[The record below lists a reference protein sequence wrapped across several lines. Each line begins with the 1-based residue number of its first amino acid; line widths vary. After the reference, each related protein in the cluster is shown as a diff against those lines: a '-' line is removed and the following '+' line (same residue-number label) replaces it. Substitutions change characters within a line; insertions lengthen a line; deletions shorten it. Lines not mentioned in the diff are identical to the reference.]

1 MNYSITAPS
10 RIEAEI
16 NLPASKSIS
25 NRVLIINALCGG
37 NCHISNIAECDDT
50 ASMLS
55 ALASESNLI
64 NIGAAGTAM
73 RFLTS
78 YFSLCTGRTVVLDGT
93 ERMRHRPIKTLV
105 DTLNA
110 CGADIVYKNEAGF
123 PPIEIHGRQYECGS
137 ISIASNVS
145 SQFISAILM
154 IMPVIGCRR
163 LHLDGA
169 VISRPYIEM
178 TLDVMKSFGVEST
191 FEDADI
197 ILKDGARYK
206 SPDEYKVENDW
217 SAASYWYAIQSL
229 IPKSRISLRGLFKD
243 SIQGDSRVAEFFRK
257 LGVGSYSCGSYV
269 DLHSESCSI
278 GSLELD
284 LSGNPDLAQ
293 TIIVA
298 ACLLNKQ
305 FHITGLQTL
314 KIKETDRLEALRTQL
329 LKLGYVVK
337 IENDEAMSWNGETI
351 EPEERPVIDTF
362 DDHRMAMAFAPA
374 AVNFPG
380 LVIADVGVVGKSY
393 PEFWKHLSGCGF
405 VLKEVK
411 L

>member
-1 MNYSITAPS
+1 MNYSITAPP

-25 NRVLIINALCGG
+25 NRVLIINALSGG
-37 NCHISNIAECDDT
+37 ICHVDNVAECDDT

-55 ALASESNLI
+55 ALASKSDTI

-73 RFLTS
+73 RFLTA
-78 YFSLCTGRTVVLDGT
+78 YFSLCDGRTVMLDGT

-105 DTLNA
+105 DALNG
-110 CGADIVYKNEAGF
+110 CGANIVYKGEAGF
-123 PPIEIHGRQYECGS
+123 PPIEIHGRHYQCDS
-137 ISIASNVS
+137 IGIASNVS

-154 IMPVIGCRR
+154 TMPVMGCKK
-163 LHLDGA
+163 LHLDGT

-178 TLDVMKSFGVEST
+178 TLDVMQSFGIKSSFESS
-191 FEDADI
+191 DI
-197 ILKDGARYK
+197 ILEEGARYK
-206 SPDEYKVENDW
+206 APERYKVENDW

-229 IPKSRISLRGLFKD
+229 IPKSRISLRGLFRN
-243 SIQGDSRVAEFFRK
+243 SIQGDSRVADFFRS
-257 LGVGSYSCGSYV
+257 LGVESFSCGNYV
-269 DLHSESCSI
+269 DLHSESI
-278 GSLELD
+278 AEGVLELD

-298 ACLLNKQ
+298 ACLLGRQ

-337 IENDEAMSWNGETI
+337 IKDDAAMSWTGEMV
-351 EPEERPVIDTF
+351 EPVARPVIDTF

-374 AVNFPG
+374 AVKFPG
-380 LVIADVGVVGKSY
+380 LVIADAGVVRKSY
-393 PEFWKHLSGCGF
+393 PEFWKHLATCGF
-405 VLKEVK
+405 FLKEFE

>member
-1 MNYSITAPS
+1 M
-10 RIEAEI
+10 
-16 NLPASKSIS
+16 LL
-25 NRVLIINALCGG
+25 VL
-37 NCHISNIAECDDT
+37 
-50 ASMLS
+50 
-55 ALASESNLI
+55 
-64 NIGAAGTAM
+64 
-73 RFLTS
+73 
-78 YFSLCTGRTVVLDGT
+78 
-93 ERMRHRPIKTLV
+93 K
-105 DTLNA
+105 
-110 CGADIVYKNEAGF
+110 
-123 PPIEIHGRQYECGS
+123 
-137 ISIASNVS
+137 
-145 SQFISAILM
+145 
-154 IMPVIGCRR
+154 
-163 LHLDGA
+163 
-169 VISRPYIEM
+169 
-178 TLDVMKSFGVEST
+178 
-191 FEDADI
+191 DI

-293 TIIVA
+293 TIVVA

-351 EPEERPVIDTF
+351 EPEEQPVIDTF

-374 AVNFPG
+374 AVKLPG

>member
-25 NRVLIINALCGG
+25 NRVLIINALNGG
-37 NCHISNIAECDDT
+37 KCHINNIAECDDT
-50 ASMLS
+50 AAMMS
-55 ALASESNLI
+55 ALVSESSDI

-73 RFLTS
+73 RFLTA
-78 YFSLCTGRTVVLDGT
+78 YFSLCGGRNVVLDGT

-110 CGADIVYKNEAGF
+110 CGANIAYKNETGF
-123 PPIEIHGRQYECGS
+123 PPLEIHGRRYGCDS
-137 ISIASNVS
+137 ISMASGVS

-154 IMPVIGCRR
+154 IMPVIGCSR
-163 LHLDGA
+163 LHLEGKI
-169 VISRPYIEM
+169 ISRPYIEM
-178 TLDVMKSFGVEST
+178 TLDVMLSFGVKAS
-191 FEDADI
+191 FVGNDI
-197 ILKDGARYK
+197 ILEPGVQYV
-206 SPDEYKVENDW
+206 SPSVYNVENDW

-229 IPKSRISLRGLFKD
+229 LPKSRISLRGLFRD
-243 SIQGDSRVAEFFRK
+243 SIQGDCRVAEFFRE
-257 LGVGSYSCGSYV
+257 LGVDSLSRGNYV
-269 DLHSESCSI
+269 DLRNIKSTDGE
-278 GSLELD
+278 LELD

-298 ACLLNKQ
+298 ACLLDRK

-329 LKLGYVVK
+329 FKLGYVVK
-337 IENDEAMSWNGETI
+337 VENDVAMIWDGETTK
-351 EPEERPVIDTF
+351 PESRPVIDTF

-374 AVNFPG
+374 AVKFPG
-380 LVIADVGVVGKSY
+380 LVIADAGVVGKSY
-393 PEFWKHLSGCGF
+393 PDYWKHLVQCGF
-405 VLKEVK
+405 MIKEAA